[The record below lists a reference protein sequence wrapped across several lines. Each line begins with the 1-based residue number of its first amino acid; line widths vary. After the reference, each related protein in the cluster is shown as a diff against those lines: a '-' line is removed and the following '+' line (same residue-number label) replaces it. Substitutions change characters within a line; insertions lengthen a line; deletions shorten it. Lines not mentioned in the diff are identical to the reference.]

1 MSKNPLRVS
10 VSAIVGAWIVS
21 HFRARQADVDANRA
35 PGEPSGAYVVA
46 KQMRKQGYPLAL
58 ALAVL
63 GSKQ

>member
-1 MSKNPLRVS
+1 MSKNPPRVP

-21 HFRARQADVDANRA
+21 HFRARQAEA
-35 PGEPSGAYVVA
+35 GTYVVA

-63 GSKQ
+63 STKQ